1 MSFKAPSSREDRKK
15 KKHIS
20 NAANETQIFPCIT
33 ICPFFLACNVHVM
46 QSNNHQYFTD
56 NPLKQTFGFKFLTSC
71 SSHLTAQFIKEKKL
85 LHAAEQHL
93 TCPSGCCLFKIWH
106 HRMIC
111 WEMRCLQRRLCAVRE
126 ETECLGW
133 TCSWSKADDRVR
145 GLRDTDERR
154 HRERTSHL
162 ILHHHPRSLQFFF
175 SVAKRAK
182 LSITCRPALQLNE
195 GQNEKTVSYRV

>member
-1 MSFKAPSSREDRKK
+1 MQCSCNAIEQSPVFYRQPTKTNIWFQVSDLLLFTPHSSVYKGKK
-15 KKHIS
+15 
-20 NAANETQIFPCIT
+20 
-33 ICPFFLACNVHVM
+33 
-46 QSNNHQYFTD
+46 
-56 NPLKQTFGFKFLTSC
+56 
-71 SSHLTAQFIKEKKL
+71 TAS
-85 LHAAEQHL
+85 QHL